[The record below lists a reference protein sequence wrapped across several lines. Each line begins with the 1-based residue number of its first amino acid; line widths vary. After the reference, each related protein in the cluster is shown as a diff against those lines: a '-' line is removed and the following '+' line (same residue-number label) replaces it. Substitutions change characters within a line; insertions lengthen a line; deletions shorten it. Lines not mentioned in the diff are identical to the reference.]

1 MANERAPAH
10 TAREIAD
17 ELRRRV
23 LSGETS
29 PGERLATI
37 AELVEEFGV
46 ARDTV
51 RSAVSI
57 LSAEGLVRPV
67 LRKGIVVQERV
78 KRRRIKR
85 GLAVTRNP
93 HYGYVFPATSDP
105 MEPWQTHGSPF
116 RSLEVAPLAV
126 TDAFGLDAGTT
137 VLRRRRVTS
146 PEGEPP
152 FQIADTWIS
161 PQAVVDAPKVAE
173 PSTGPGG
180 YLDRLEEAGHGP
192 IAWQETT
199 RVRMPSRE
207 EAGLL
212 RIGTSLPVFEIT
224 MVGTSARTS
233 VPVEVTVKVI
243 PGDRAELV
251 VDLHRTGLAQWPV
264 EPVAS
269 L

>member
-1 MANERAPAH
+1 MTNERAPVR
-10 TAREIAD
+10 TARDLAD
-17 ELRRRV
+17 VLRERV
-23 LSGETS
+23 ISGQV
-29 PGERLATI
+29 PAGEKLGTINDLMQEFSLAR
-37 AELVEEFGV
+37 E
-46 ARDTV
+46 TV
-51 RSAVSI
+51 RAAVGVLAS
-57 LSAEGLVRPV
+57 EGLVRAV

-78 KRRRIKR
+78 ARRRIRR

-93 HYGYVFPATSDP
+93 HYGYVFPATTDP
-105 MEPWQTHGSPF
+105 MEPWQTHGNPY
-116 RSLEVAPLAV
+116 RSLEEVPQGVAEI
-126 TDAFGLDAGTT
+126 FGVEVGST

-161 PQAVVDAPKVAE
+161 PQAVIDAPRVAE

-192 IAWQETT
+192 ISWQETT

-212 RIGTSLPVFEIT
+212 SISTSLPVFEIT
-224 MVGTSARTS
+224 MVGTSARTRK
-233 VPVEVTVKVI
+233 PIEVTVKII

-251 VDLHRTGLAQWPV
+251 LDLHRAESASWPV
-264 EPVAS
+264 TPVRPR
-269 L
+269 